1 MQKLIRLSPLAGA
14 VALILTLLISP
25 AFITAQAAIAAPTTA
40 ALQPIP
46 LPAPQTD
53 GGMPL
58 MQALNNRKTTRTF
71 AADQPLSM
79 QQLSNLL
86 WAGFGINRPSMV
98 NPGHGPASAPAPPPT
113 PGRTAPSGQ
122 NKQDIQ
128 LYVVLAQ
135 GAYLYDPVNGQLKP
149 VATGDLRTKI
159 GSGAAAH
166 AAATIVFVA
175 PVKDD
180 PFSQVDTGFIGQN
193 IYLYAASE
201 GLNAWF
207 YAFHNQDVAGALNLP
222 ADKVPTY
229 GESVGF
235 PEK

>member
-1 MQKLIRLSPLAGA
+1 MRNFFRSLLPVS
-14 VALILTLLISP
+14 LTLLAVVLLASF
-25 AFITAQAAIAAPTTA
+25 ASAQAAAPA
-40 ALQPIP
+40 QQPIA
-46 LPAPQTD
+46 LPAPQHT

-58 MQALNNRKTTRTF
+58 MQALDNRRTTRAF
-71 AADQPLSM
+71 AADKALSL

-86 WAGFGINRPSMV
+86 WAGFGINRPAMV
-98 NPGHGPASAPAPPPT
+98 NPSHTGPSVEK

-122 NKQDIQ
+122 NRQDIE

-135 GAYLYDPVNGQLKP
+135 GAYRYDAIHNQLLP

-159 GSGAAAH
+159 GTGAAAH
-166 AAATIVFVA
+166 AAVTIVFVA
-175 PVKDD
+175 PAKDD
-180 PFSQVDTGFIGQN
+180 PFPQVDTGFIGQN

-222 ADKVPTY
+222 ADMAPTY